1 MYSNLIK
8 SSNSLR
14 SFDFFTLP
22 NGQVRIVFLG
32 TQWNKFTQVT
42 DLSYVDIDPLWRNH
56 DLTNWKALLKPAQE
70 CPNQKVELS
79 SQYFIILFAK
89 FGSML

>member
-1 MYSNLIK
+1 MSNEAEKWEKLK
-8 SSNSLR
+8 EDLMEMKFHESSSNSLR

-22 NGQVRIVFLG
+22 NGHVRIVFLG

-70 CPNQKVELS
+70 CPNQK
-79 SQYFIILFAK
+79 I
-89 FGSML
+89 